1 MLVAP
6 GVGQFRKY
14 NSGLIQGGHMV

>member
-1 MLVAP
+1 MLVVP